1 MTRKST
7 IYLPV
12 AITKDERDKLKIFAR
27 SKGMTTMGLVGQL
40 IKRELERSS
49 TGPQQHQA

>member
-12 AITKDERDKLKIFAR
+12 AITKSERDELKLFAR

-40 IKRELERSS
+40 IKRELAKS
-49 TGPQQHQA
+49 QHEQLSADP